1 VDVCLHLHFAN
12 FRVFLYFVRDLNSLP
27 RQFAFEQVQH
37 QVSQRLKVIASALL
51 IAQMGGDTG
60 ISGSADEGL
69 AALDFDMFSGFVVFV
84 PFGESKIN
92 DVDSFN
98 FVSFADHKIIGFD
111 VSVYESFAMN
121 LLQAGDDLDSDVDGG
136 GKGEFLIAEWQK
148 SYQSWKRSS
157 SE

>member
-1 VDVCLHLHFAN
+1 
-12 FRVFLYFVRDLNSLP
+12 
-27 RQFAFEQVQH
+27 
-37 QVSQRLKVIASALL
+37 
-51 IAQMGGDTG
+51 MGGDTG

-84 PFGESKIN
+84 PFGEPKIN
-92 DVDSFN
+92 DVDSFD

-111 VSVYESFAMN
+111 VSVYESFAMD

-148 SYQSWKRSS
+148 SYQSWNRSS